1 MPLARV
7 LVPASSESD
16 LRTAAHR
23 LNSYFEKER
32 GTLTGTLAELLPNTP
47 TEKTSDLVGIMG
59 GILEPASGIEPPT
72 CGLRNLHNPISDNP
86 SPQETTKQ
94 DAFEV
99 GPDGACLSCAGSS
112 VVADENYSP

>member
-59 GILEPASGIEPPT
+59 GILEPASGIEPT
-72 CGLRNLHNPISDNP
+72 DLRFTK
-86 SPQETTKQ
+86 SPQSNLRQPKPTKK
-94 DAFEV
+94 DGLEV
-99 GPDGACLSCAGSS
+99 GTEGAGLSCPGS
-112 VVADENYSP
+112 VVADGD